1 MGDLKRSSRIERTTG
16 ETQIVVDLS
25 LDGSGETSIS
35 TGVPFFDHMLDQ
47 LGRHSGWD
55 LTIDAKGDL
64 EIDQHHT
71 VEDVGLA
78 LGDALKEAL
87 GDKQGITRY
96 GSVVVPMEDAL
107 VQVALDLSGRPY
119 LAHDVPVPAERV
131 GDYDPVLTNEFLRAL
146 TNRAGITLHV
156 RLLDGR
162 DPHHIIE
169 GEFKALARA
178 LGEATSMSGRSGT
191 PSTKGVLE

>member
-1 MGDLKRSSRIERTTG
+1 MRRSRVDRRTG
-16 ETQIVVDLS
+16 ETHVLVDLS
-25 LDGSGETSIS
+25 LEGGEVSAS

-47 LGRHSGWD
+47 LGRHSGFG
-55 LTIDAKGDL
+55 LVVEAKGDL
-64 EIDQHHT
+64 EIDAHHT

-87 GDKQGITRY
+87 GDKDGITRY

-119 LAHDVPVPAERV
+119 LARDVPMAAERI
-131 GDYDPVLTNEFLRAL
+131 GEYDPVHTNEFMRAL
-146 TNRAGITLHV
+146 SNRAGITLHIK
-156 RLLDGR
+156 LLDGR
-162 DPHHIIE
+162 DPHHIVE
-169 GEFKALARA
+169 AEFKALARA
-178 LGEATSMSGRSGT
+178 LGQACSFSGREGT

>member
-1 MGDLKRSSRIERTTG
+1 MRRARVDRRTG
-16 ETQIVVDLS
+16 ETHILVDLT
-25 LDGSGETSIS
+25 LDGGGEVSAS

-47 LGRHSGWD
+47 LGRHSGFG
-55 LTIDAKGDL
+55 LIIEAKGDV
-64 EIDQHHT
+64 EIDAHHT

-87 GDKQGITRY
+87 GDKYGITRY

-119 LAHDVPVPAERV
+119 LARDVPMRAERI
-131 GDYDPVLTNEFLRAL
+131 GDYEPVHTNEFMRAL
-146 TNRAGITLHV
+146 SNRAGITLHIK
-156 RLLDGR
+156 LLDGS
-162 DPHHIIE
+162 DPHHIVE
-169 GEFKALARA
+169 AEFKALARA
-178 LGEATSMSGRSGT
+178 LGQACALSGRSGT

>member
-1 MGDLKRSSRIERTTG
+1 MRKARVERRTG
-16 ETQIVVDLS
+16 ETQVVVDLT
-25 LDGSGETSIS
+25 LDSGGEVSIS

-47 LGRHSGWD
+47 LGRHSGWG
-55 LTIDAKGDL
+55 LLIRASGDL

-119 LAHDVPVPAERV
+119 LAHDVPVPAARV
-131 GDYDPVLTNEFLRAL
+131 GDYDPMLTNEFLRAL

-156 RLLDGR
+156 KLLDGK
-162 DPHHIIE
+162 DPHHIVE
-169 GEFKALARA
+169 AEFKALARA
-178 LGEATSMSGRSGT
+178 LGEACSPSGRAGA